1 MTRYLVSTVRRRCPP
16 TEPSGYIYLLNNE
29 KEEVIQ
35 RSTIIEPLFRE
46 LDTNP
51 RGGMRG
57 AKGIAVRP
65 DQIALANFSMIFRY
79 DPQWNLLGVITHPCC
94 AGVHDILFQDGYLW
108 VAAARTDL
116 LLKFDLGGRLL
127 HYDDM
132 RHPSPA
138 KRSLGWSAPVLLD
151 DGIIRSGKM
160 DFRHPLQVEKETYDR
175 AHVNS
180 VCFLN
185 GGDRLVSL
193 GFVFN
198 ENFAVLLRL
207 KILLIRWGIWTALQS
222 ANRFFRQA
230 LGRRP
235 KTTDQSLVFRPARAQ
250 SALVRVNES
259 GQRVLAYKI
268 RGVSAPSHS
277 LLSMPDGT
285 VVYLNTSEGTV
296 LHFDPIANEI
306 LSNNRVAEGGF
317 LRGVTLDSRNRL
329 LIGNRNE
336 LITYDWRNGVV
347 VKRWAISRDDNE
359 AVYDI
364 KTLPPHFHDP
374 PRSFMEHFQRQT
386 GFENTE
392 PFLHRW
398 KRE

>member
-1 MTRYLVSTVRRRCPP
+1 
-16 TEPSGYIYLLNNE
+16 
-29 KEEVIQ
+29 
-35 RSTIIEPLFRE
+35 
-46 LDTNP
+46 
-51 RGGMRG
+51 
-57 AKGIAVRP
+57 
-65 DQIALANFSMIFRY
+65 
-79 DPQWNLLGVITHPCC
+79 
-94 AGVHDILFQDGYLW
+94 
-108 VAAARTDL
+108 
-116 LLKFDLGGRLL
+116 
-127 HYDDM
+127 
-132 RHPSPA
+132 
-138 KRSLGWSAPVLLD
+138 
-151 DGIIRSGKM
+151 
-160 DFRHPLQVEKETYDR
+160 
-175 AHVNS
+175 
-180 VCFLN
+180 
-185 GGDRLVSL
+185 
-193 GFVFN
+193 
-198 ENFAVLLRL
+198 
-207 KILLIRWGIWTALQS
+207 
-222 ANRFFRQA
+222 
-230 LGRRP
+230 
-235 KTTDQSLVFRPARAQ
+235 
-250 SALVRVNES
+250 
-259 GQRVLAYKI
+259 
-268 RGVSAPSHS
+268 
-277 LLSMPDGT
+277 MPDGT